1 MDNYNSDNIIIM
13 WYSGD
18 NKASFAEIKFSL
30 NFTCSVSFSS
40 HTQNRAVRVFL
51 IWIRKLG
58 SKWLSELPKVKQLI
72 LNTSVT
78 STSSSVPKIHATF
91 TKCIPLVLYWQIN
104 NSEKNIK
111 IQGVTGFANC

>member
-1 MDNYNSDNIIIM
+1 M

-78 STSSSVPKIHATF
+78 STSSSVPKTHVTF
-91 TKCIPLVLYWQIN
+91 TKCIPFVLYGQIN
-104 NSEKNIK
+104 NAEKNIK
-111 IQGVTGFANC
+111 IQGVTGFAKC